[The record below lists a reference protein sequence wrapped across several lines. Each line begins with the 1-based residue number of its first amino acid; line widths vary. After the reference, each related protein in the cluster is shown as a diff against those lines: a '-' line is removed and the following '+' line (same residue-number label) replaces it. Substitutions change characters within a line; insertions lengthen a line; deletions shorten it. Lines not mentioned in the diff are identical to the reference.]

1 MASLLDTLARPAA
14 VLQLSVLLGVTF
26 VLLKVLQF
34 YWERKK
40 IFKALEAF
48 PGPPKH
54 WLHGHNHLVNP
65 ENILHD
71 VVSWGEKYPYAF
83 PRWFGPF
90 LPTLIVHH
98 PEYAK
103 NILGRSDPK
112 GDIPYRLIVPWI
124 GEGLLVLNGNKWFH
138 HRKMITPAFH
148 YDVLKSYVT
157 LMSNS
162 VKVML
167 DKWDK
172 KITERK
178 SVELFQDVSLMA
190 LDSILKCA
198 FSFNSDC
205 QTQSDSHYYIKAV
218 FELSHLLSR
227 RIQTL
232 SFKDIFY
239 DWTPSGRRYRD
250 ACKLAQTHTDQVIQE
265 RKMLLSNEKERDKI
279 QKKKHLDFLD
289 ILLCSKDANGNALSD
304 EDLRAEVDT
313 FMFEGHDTTTSGIS
327 WLFYC
332 MSLYPEHQQR
342 CREEIQGI
350 LGDRDYVEWWHPVGG
365 GQLSRSVT
373 SDFPQESVLG
383 QTSNIFVKDIDKG
396 IEGIL
401 SKFVFREDLGKMTYT
416 TMCIKESLRLFP
428 PVPAVSRQL
437 SKPITFP
444 DGRSLPAECLV
455 GVSIFGIHRNRDVWE
470 DPEIYDPL
478 RFSPE
483 NSAHRH
489 SHAFVP
495 FSAGSRN
502 CIGQQF
508 AMNEM
513 KVALALTL
521 SRFEIHPDP
530 SKIPIMIP
538 QIVLKSK
545 NGIYVHL
552 KKIL

>member
-1 MASLLDTLARPAA
+1 MASLLSNVARPSA
-14 VLQLSVLLGVTF
+14 VILQLSVLLGVVF

-40 IFKALEAF
+40 LIKALEAF

-54 WLHGHNHLVNP
+54 WLYGHNHLIYS
-65 ENILHD
+65 EKFLHQL
-71 VVSWGEKYPYAF
+71 VSWGEEYPYAF
-83 PRWFGPF
+83 PRWFGPV
-90 LPTLIVHH
+90 LPSLIIHH

-103 NILGRSDPK
+103 SILGRT
-112 GDIPYRLIVPWI
+112 
-124 GEGLLVLNGNKWFH
+124 GEPPPPPAGTDCAFAVWASGKGLLVLDGSKWFQ
-138 HRKMITPAFH
+138 HRKMLTPAFH

-157 LMSNS
+157 LMSDS

-172 KITERK
+172 RITERK
-178 SVELFQDVSLMA
+178 SVELFQDVSLMT
-190 LDSILKCA
+190 LDTIMKCA
-198 FSFNSDC
+198 FSFNSNC
-205 QTQSDSHYYIKAV
+205 QTQSNSHYYIKAV
-218 FELSHLLSR
+218 FDLSYLLSN
-227 RIQTL
+227 RIQTF
-232 SFKDIFY
+232 SFKDVFY
-239 DWTPSGRRYRD
+239 NLTRKGREFQE
-250 ACKLAQTHTDQVIQE
+250 ACKLAHTHTDQVIQE
-265 RKMLLSNEKERDKI
+265 RKKLLSDEKELEKI
-279 QKKKHLDFLD
+279 QKKRHLDFLD
-289 ILLCSKDANGNALSD
+289 ILLCSKDENGVGLSD

-313 FMFEGHDTTTSGIS
+313 FMFEGHDTTASGIS

-332 MSLYPEHQQR
+332 MALHPGHQQQ

-350 LGDRDYVEWWHPVGG
+350 LGDRDTIEW
-365 GQLSRSVT
+365 
-373 SDFPQESVLG
+373 
-383 QTSNIFVKDIDKG
+383 
-396 IEGIL
+396 
-401 SKFVFREDLGKMTYT
+401 EDLGKMTYT

-444 DGRSLPAECLV
+444 DGRSLPAGCQTGLN
-455 GVSIFGIHRNRDVWE
+455 IFAIHRNRDVWE

-483 NSAHRH
+483 NSAQRH
-489 SHAFVP
+489 SHAFLP
-495 FSAGSRN
+495 FAAGSRN

-521 SRFEIHPDP
+521 LRFELYPDP

-538 QIVLKSK
+538 QVVLRSS
-545 NGIYVHL
+545 NGIHLHL
-552 KKIL
+552 KKIC

>member
-14 VLQLSVLLGVTF
+14 ILQLLALLGVTF

-34 YWERKK
+34 YWEKKK

-54 WLHGHNHLVNP
+54 WLHGHNHMVRSELGSARVGLSQP
-65 ENILHD
+65 CKVPVGMRRTRWGVRVPAPVPSYRRGLLHR
-71 VVSWGEKYPYAF
+71 ECQ
-83 PRWFGPF
+83 
-90 LPTLIVHH
+90 
-98 PEYAK
+98 
-103 NILGRSDPK
+103 DPK
-112 GDIPYRLIVPWI
+112 GDVPYKLIVPWI

-172 KITERK
+172 KITEKK
-178 SVELFQDVSLMA
+178 SVELFQDVGLMA
-190 LDSILKCA
+190 LDSIMKCA

-205 QTQSDSHYYIKAV
+205 QTERSVDSHYYIKAV
-218 FELSHLLSR
+218 YELSHLLSR
-227 RIQTL
+227 RIQTF

-250 ACKLAQTHTDQVIQE
+250 ACKVAQTHTGIPVIQE
-265 RKMLLSNEKERDKI
+265 RKRLLSNEKEREKI

-289 ILLCSKDANGNALSD
+289 ILLCSKDANGAALSD

-327 WLFYC
+327 WIFYC

-350 LGDRDYVEWWHPVGG
+350 LGDRDYVEW
-365 GQLSRSVT
+365 
-373 SDFPQESVLG
+373 
-383 QTSNIFVKDIDKG
+383 
-396 IEGIL
+396 
-401 SKFVFREDLGKMTYT
+401 EDLGKMPYT

-437 SKPITFP
+437 SKPVTFP
-444 DGRSLPAECLV
+444 DGRSLPAGLL
-455 GVSIFGIHRNRDVWE
+455 SLNRDVWE
-470 DPEIYDPL
+470 DPEVFDPL

-521 SRFEIHPDP
+521 RHFEIHPDP
-530 SKIPIMIP
+530 SRIPIMIP

-545 NGIYVHL
+545 NGVYVQL

>member
-1 MASLLDTLARPAA
+1 MASLLDNIARPS
-14 VLQLSVLLGVTF
+14 VVILQLSVLLGVVF

-40 IFKALEAF
+40 VIKALEAF

-54 WLHGHNHLVNP
+54 WLHGHNHLIHS
-65 ENILHD
+65 ENILHQI
-71 VVSWGEKYPYAF
+71 VSWGEEYPYAF
-83 PRWFGPF
+83 PRWFGPV
-90 LPTLIVHH
+90 LPSLIIHH

-103 NILGRSDPK
+103 NILGRTDPK
-112 GDIPYRLIVPWI
+112 ANVPYKFILPWI
-124 GEGLLVLNGNKWFH
+124 GKGLLVLEGGKWFH
-138 HRKMITPAFH
+138 HRKMLTPAFH
-148 YDVLKSYVT
+148 YDVLKSYLT
-157 LMSNS
+157 LMSDS

-172 KITERK
+172 RITERK
-178 SVELFQDVSLMA
+178 SVELFQDVSLMT
-190 LDSILKCA
+190 LDSIMKCA
-198 FSFNSDC
+198 FSFNSNC
-205 QTQSDSHYYIKAV
+205 QTQSNSHYYIKAV
-218 FELSHLLSR
+218 FDLSYLLSH

-232 SFKDIFY
+232 SFKDVFY
-239 DWTPSGRRYRD
+239 DLTRNGREFQA
-250 ACKLAQTHTDQVIQE
+250 ACKLAHTHTDQVIQE

-279 QKKKHLDFLD
+279 EKKRHLDFLD
-289 ILLCSKDANGNALSD
+289 ILLCSKDANGVGLSD

-313 FMFEGHDTTTSGIS
+313 FMFEGHDTTASGIS

-332 MSLYPEHQQR
+332 LAIHPEHQQR

-350 LGDRDYVEWWHPVGG
+350 LGDRDSIEW
-365 GQLSRSVT
+365 
-373 SDFPQESVLG
+373 
-383 QTSNIFVKDIDKG
+383 
-396 IEGIL
+396 
-401 SKFVFREDLGKMTYT
+401 EDLGKMTYT

-428 PVPAVSRQL
+428 PVPFVSRQL

-444 DGRSLPAECLV
+444 DGRSLPAGCQV
-455 GVSIFGIHRNRDVWE
+455 GLNIFAIHRNRDVWE
-470 DPEIYDPL
+470 DPEVYDPL

-483 NSAHRH
+483 NSAQRH
-489 SHAFVP
+489 SHAFLP

-521 SRFEIHPDP
+521 LHFELYPDP

-538 QIVLKSK
+538 QVVLRSK
-545 NGIYVHL
+545 NGIYLHL
-552 KKIL
+552 KKI